1 MSLKN
6 YIINKDDMIDLKFEL
21 KDKVLKKIET
31 FDELSENIQ
40 SFDQLINYDK
50 ISKLDLYS
58 YIINNDILLYKPT
71 EYNGWLSLI
80 DYFSNHT
87 YEKHKINILLDC
99 DIYGTIELIKYIRE
113 LDDNFYITSDIA
125 DIIVDDKFMYLKNY
139 FNLKTIQF
147 KLDELN
153 DKYLEYFDIII
164 TSDISK
170 VIMYKQYIDLTG
182 EILLI
187 QPISFITEDNI
198 VNLNNIVV
206 KFDQIEMI
214 SPIIL
219 KPSGDFVT
227 IFRNIART
235 TDVDFHSQSQYGSM
249 MFEMNNFFK
258 YHTGRV
264 NKILKIK
271 RHILKIQNK
280 TIQDKLISKYENKLL
295 SLIINIMLDY
305 NIPIKTSVTKYYDNK
320 FLIIVNKLY
329 ASLNFLSY
337 QFINYSLNSDADEQI
352 SINLIKSSSDEH
364 KYSRLEN
371 IAKNLFKIKRAIDTR
386 YIKKWNFITYDIDNY
401 KSLGDHI
408 TKKYTPF
415 ENRDIKAS
423 NAFLKIYEILF
434 NMNLF
439 DDKLEQLKSFHF
451 CEAPGMFII
460 GMNHYIKTKTNIKK
474 WEWYGNSL
482 SDDFEKTALGDKVG
496 LIKKYKDKWLIGP
509 KKNGDI
515 RNLDNITYFKS
526 VLGEVDFIT
535 SDCGICIDDSKLNLQ
550 ENLTAETDF
559 AQFYNMVNLLKVG
572 GSGII
577 KMFIPLRL
585 PSNVCLIYTLTK
597 LFKDVYIIKPI
608 TSRPNNSE
616 VYIVGKKFRG
626 IDKELLDDLRKL
638 LEGGNFDPYLNW
650 LDYIPSSFMEQL
662 EDYIVDITRQQISY
676 LLNIFHF
683 YDNNGEYSKIKGNMK
698 KIKDIT
704 NQTWCDNHQIV
715 SNKSYII

>member
-6 YIINKDDMIDLKFEL
+6 YIINKDDMVDLKFEL
-21 KDKVLKKIET
+21 KDKVLRKIET
-31 FDELSENIQ
+31 FNELSENIQ
-40 SFDQLINYDK
+40 SFDQLINYEK
-50 ISKLDLYS
+50 VSKLDLYS

-87 YEKHKINILLDC
+87 YEKHKMNILLDC

-113 LDDNFYITSDIA
+113 LDDTFCITSDIA
-125 DIIVDDKFMYLKNY
+125 DNIVDDKFMYLQKY
-139 FNLKTIQF
+139 FNLKTIKF
-147 KLDELN
+147 NLN
-153 DKYLEYFDIII
+153 EPNESYLEHFDIII

-182 EILLI
+182 EIILI

-198 VNLNNIVV
+198 VNLNDIVV
-206 KFDQIEMI
+206 KFDQIEMV
-214 SPIIL
+214 SPNIL
-219 KPSGDFVT
+219 KPSGDFV
-227 IFRNIART
+227 IVFRKIAK
-235 TDVDFHSQSQYGSM
+235 DIDIQPQYGNM
-249 MFEMNNFFK
+249 MFEINNFFR
-258 YHTGRV
+258 YHIGRV

-271 RHILKIQNK
+271 RHILKIQNI
-280 TIQDKLISKYENKLL
+280 TIQDKLISKYGNKLL
-295 SLIINIMLDY
+295 SLVINIMLDY

-320 FLIIVNKLY
+320 FLTIVNKLY

-337 QFINYSLNSDADEQI
+337 QFINYSLNSDSDEKL
-352 SINLIKSSSDEH
+352 SVNLIKSSND

-386 YIKKWNFITYDIDNY
+386 YIKKWNFITYDMDNY
-401 KSLGDHI
+401 KSLGDYV
-408 TKKYTPF
+408 TKKYSVF
-415 ENRDIKAS
+415 DNKEIKAS

-434 NMNLF
+434 NMNFF
-439 DDKLEQLKSFHF
+439 DNKLDQLKSFHF

-496 LIKKYKDKWLIGP
+496 LIKKYKDKWLVGP
-509 KKNGDI
+509 KKSGDI
-515 RNLDNITYFKS
+515 RDLGNVDYFKS

-535 SDCGICIDDSKLNLQ
+535 SDCGICVDDSKLNLQ
-550 ENLTAETDF
+550 EDLTAETDF
-559 AQFYNMVNLLKVG
+559 AQFYNMINLLKVG

-597 LFKDVYIIKPI
+597 LFKEVHIIKPI

-616 VYIVGKKFRG
+616 VYIVGKEFRG
-626 IDKELLDDLRKL
+626 IDKELLDKLRNL
-638 LEGGNFDPYLNW
+638 LGSNNFDPYLNW

-683 YDNNGEYSKIKGNMK
+683 YDNDGEYSKIKGNMK
-698 KIKDIT
+698 KIKDVT
-704 NQTWCDNHQIV
+704 NQTWCDNHQMK

>member
-1 MSLKN
+1 MSLKS

-21 KDKVLKKIET
+21 KDKVLRKIET
-31 FDELSENIQ
+31 FKGLTENIE
-40 SFDQLINYDK
+40 SVNELINYEK
-50 ISKLDLYS
+50 VSKLDLYN
-58 YIINNDILLYKPT
+58 YIINNKILLYKPT

-80 DYFSNHT
+80 DYFSNRT

-113 LDDNFYITSDIA
+113 LEDAFYITSDIA
-125 DIIVDDKFMYLKNY
+125 DSIIDDKFMYLQKY
-139 FNLKTIQF
+139 FNLKSIQF
-147 KLDELN
+147 KLDEPN
-153 DKYLEYFDIII
+153 ESYLEHFDIII

-170 VIMYKQYIDLTG
+170 IIMYKQYIDLTG
-182 EILLI
+182 EIILI

-198 VNLNNIVV
+198 VNLNDIVV
-206 KFDQIEMI
+206 KFDQIELI

-227 IFRNIART
+227 VFRNIAKS
-235 TDVDFHSQSQYGSM
+235 VDINPQYGSM
-249 MFEMNNFFK
+249 MFEMNNFFR
-258 YHTGRV
+258 YHVGRA

-271 RHILKIQNK
+271 RHILQIQNT
-280 TIQDKLISKYENKLL
+280 TIQDKLISKYGNKLL
-295 SLIINIMLDY
+295 SLVINIMLDY

-320 FLIIVNKLY
+320 FLTIVNKLY
-329 ASLNFLSY
+329 SSLNFLSY
-337 QFINYSLNSDADEQI
+337 QFINYSLNSDSDEKL
-352 SINLIKSSSDEH
+352 SVNLIKSSSDEH
-364 KYSRLEN
+364 RYTRLEN

-401 KSLGDHI
+401 KSLGDYV
-408 TKKYTPF
+408 TKKYNPF
-415 ENRDIKAS
+415 ESKEIKAS

-434 NMNLF
+434 NMKLF
-439 DDKLEQLKSFHF
+439 DDKIENLKSFHF

-496 LIKKYKDKWLIGP
+496 LIKKYKDKWLVGP

-515 RNLDNITYFKS
+515 RDLGNIDYFKS

-535 SDCGICIDDSKLNLQ
+535 SDCGICVDDSKLNLQ
-550 ENLTAETDF
+550 EDLTAETDF
-559 AQFYNMVNLLKVG
+559 AQFYNMINLLKVG
-572 GSGII
+572 GNGII

-597 LFKDVYIIKPI
+597 LFKEVHIIKPI

-616 VYIVGKKFRG
+616 VYIVGKDFRG
-626 IDKELLDDLRKL
+626 VDKELLDKLRNL
-638 LEGGNFDPYLNW
+638 LGKDHFDPYLNW

-683 YDNNGEYSKIKGNMK
+683 YDNDGEYAKIKGNMK
-698 KIKDIT
+698 KIKDVT
-704 NQTWCDNHQIV
+704 NQTWCDNHQMV
-715 SNKSYII
+715 SNSNKSYII